1 MHSKHRSSNILSLR
15 TPRKLLLAF
24 ESPALWQ
31 GRARRNAELQQLWEL
46 MNSSEHDALCSMLA
60 SQKRDLDEAEW
71 ELQQTLEEVMLNCK
85 QRKVYM

>member
-1 MHSKHRSSNILSLR
+1 MMILYDGHLKFRGSSQPSGFRGL
-15 TPRKLLLAF
+15 
-24 ESPALWQ
+24 
-31 GRARRNAELQQLWEL
+31 RARRNAELQQLWEL